1 MSMSKARLERVQLLR
16 KQISDAAL
24 ELGAMANDAPA
35 GERRRSL
42 RGAGLHAAHAALD
55 LQAIVDRDAA
65 LPEAHAADEFHEDN
79 CSLAAQE
86 ARRKESRKS

>member
-1 MSMSKARLERVQLLR
+1 MRMSKARLERVQLLR

-24 ELGAMANDAPA
+24 ELGSLANDAPE

-42 RGAGLHAAHAALD
+42 HGAGLHAAHAALD

-65 LPEAHAADEFHEDN
+65 L
-79 CSLAAQE
+79 AQ
-86 ARRKESRKS
+86 KECN